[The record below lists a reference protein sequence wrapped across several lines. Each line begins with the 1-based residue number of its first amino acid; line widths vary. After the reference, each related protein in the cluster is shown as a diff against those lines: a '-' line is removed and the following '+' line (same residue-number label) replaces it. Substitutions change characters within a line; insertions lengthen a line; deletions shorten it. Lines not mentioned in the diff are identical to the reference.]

1 MQVRIVKLY
10 TRRVIR
16 MSSRDTASGGEVRAV
31 VEDDY
36 HHFRVGLSHD
46 GQRVTRTYSEALRR
60 PYDLCLQ
67 AGERLEELVGVQ
79 LSPDPTFALR
89 QVDARHQCT
98 HQFDIATLALAAA
111 TRGIRARRYEAAVP
125 DAEEGGTVASLARDG
140 VPVLQ
145 WAVQGQVV
153 AGPDPYTGRDLGK
166 GFTAWVASS
175 VAPDEAEAALIL
187 RRAVF
192 ISGGRNVSQ
201 AVIEALPARSA
212 CWVHQPERYYT
223 RQRMS
228 RRQDFTDRPE
238 ALTVD
243 DDAWLAGL
251 VLPQEV
257 VTRRGATRV

>member
-1 MQVRIVKLY
+1 MQVRAVKLY

-16 MSSRDTASGGEVRAV
+16 MSSWDTATGGEVRAV

-36 HHFRVGLSHD
+36 HHFRVGLTHD
-46 GQRVTRTYSEALRR
+46 RQRVTGTYSEALRR

-67 AGERLEELVGVQ
+67 AGERLDELVGVQ

-89 QVDARHQCT
+89 QIDARHQCT

-111 TRGIRARRYEAAVP
+111 ARGIRTRRYEAAVP
-125 DAEEGGTVASLARDG
+125 DAEEGRTVASLARDG

-145 WAVQGQVV
+145 WALQGQVI
-153 AGPDPYTGRDLGK
+153 AGPDPYVGRNLGK

-175 VAPDEAEAALIL
+175 LAPDEAEAALVL

-192 ISGGRNVSQ
+192 ISGGRNIPQ
-201 AVIEALPARSA
+201 AVIEALPARGA

-228 RRQDFTDRPE
+228 RRQDFTERPQ
-238 ALTVD
+238 ALTAD

-251 VLPQEV
+251 VSPQE
-257 VTRRGATRV
+257 TATQPG